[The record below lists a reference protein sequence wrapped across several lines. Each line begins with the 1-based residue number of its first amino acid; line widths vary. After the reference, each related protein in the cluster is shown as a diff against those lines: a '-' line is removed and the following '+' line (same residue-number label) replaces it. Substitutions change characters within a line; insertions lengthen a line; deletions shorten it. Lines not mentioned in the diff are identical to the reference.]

1 MTTKRI
7 HILTHPLGANY
18 GGIMQAYALQQAL
31 RQMDYEPVTLDI
43 PYDRRSRLRRWAE
56 AQVRTVKRI
65 SYDQSIR
72 SERVVLQHTSRFVQ
86 QHITLSPP
94 LRSDAQLRQYYR
106 KQPAHAYI
114 VGSDQ
119 VWRQEFVPMLDDY
132 FLGFIPETDPV
143 RRIAYAASFGVE
155 PIDIAPER
163 TALYSELLS
172 RFVAIS
178 VRESSAVPL
187 LEQRFGASAQWVL
200 DPTML
205 FTREEYID
213 QLGLRE
219 EPSGEFFA
227 YMLTHTPHKE
237 ELARQIAESHHTT
250 YQLFAPWR
258 HWTERGRG
266 LEACIL
272 PPVERWLEGILNAQC
287 VVTDSFH
294 GVAFSLIFGKPF
306 VAIVNSSAGCSRFD
320 TLIKLFNLEHHQ
332 EGAYE
337 LVSSP
342 QCYDVMAIAQTLAHC
357 RTTSIDFLQSALH

>member
-1 MTTKRI
+1 
-7 HILTHPLGANY
+7 
-18 GGIMQAYALQQAL
+18 
-31 RQMDYEPVTLDI
+31 
-43 PYDRRSRLRRWAE
+43 
-56 AQVRTVKRI
+56 
-65 SYDQSIR
+65 
-72 SERVVLQHTSRFVQ
+72 
-86 QHITLSPP
+86 
-94 LRSDAQLRQYYR
+94 
-106 KQPAHAYI
+106 
-114 VGSDQ
+114 
-119 VWRQEFVPMLDDY
+119 MLDDY

-143 RRIAYAASFGVE
+143 RRIAYAASFGVD

-187 LEQRFGASAQWVL
+187 LAQRFGATAQWVL

-205 FTREEYID
+205 FTKEEYMN

-219 EPSGEFFA
+219 EPSGEVFA

-250 YQLFAPWR
+250 CPIFAPWR
-258 HWTERGRG
+258 HWMERGRG

-272 PPVERWLEGILNAQC
+272 PPVETWLEGILNAQC

-306 VAIVNSSAGCSRFD
+306 VAIVNNHGGCSRFD
-320 TLIKLFNLEHHQ
+320 TLIKLFGLEHHQ

-342 QCYDVMAIAQTLAHC
+342 KHYDVEAIAQTLAHH
-357 RTTSIDFLQSALH
+357 RVTSIDFLESALS

>member
-1 MTTKRI
+1 
-7 HILTHPLGANY
+7 
-18 GGIMQAYALQQAL
+18 
-31 RQMDYEPVTLDI
+31 
-43 PYDRRSRLRRWAE
+43 
-56 AQVRTVKRI
+56 
-65 SYDQSIR
+65 
-72 SERVVLQHTSRFVQ
+72 
-86 QHITLSPP
+86 
-94 LRSDAQLRQYYR
+94 
-106 KQPAHAYI
+106 
-114 VGSDQ
+114 
-119 VWRQEFVPMLDDY
+119 MLDDY

-143 RRIAYAASFGVE
+143 RRIAYAASFGVD

-187 LEQRFGASAQWVL
+187 LAQRFGASAQWVL

-205 FTREEYID
+205 FTREEYMD

-219 EPSGEFFA
+219 EPSGEVFA
-227 YMLTHTPHKE
+227 YMLTHSPHKE

-258 HWTERGRG
+258 HWMERGRG

-272 PPVERWLEGILNAQC
+272 PPVEAWLEGILNAQC

-306 VAIVNSSAGCSRFD
+306 VAIVNNHGDCSRFD

-342 QCYDVMAIAQTLAHC
+342 KHYDVETVAQTLADH
-357 RTTSIDFLQSALH
+357 RVTSIDFLESALS